1 MIRGWKF
8 DDGSPV
14 WSPLLGQHL
23 GDQRQPAWRFT
34 MFKRD
39 PDSAAMQEWLEENLI
54 EGEQFDLTF
63 RFNSGDPAVFAEI
76 YDMDAAALFYL
87 TWNEHISV
95 D

>member
-1 MIRGWKF
+1 
-8 DDGSPV
+8 
-14 WSPLLGQHL
+14 
-23 GDQRQPAWRFT
+23 
-34 MFKRD
+34 
-39 PDSAAMQEWLEENLI
+39 MQEWLEENLI